1 MAAQY
6 AFICQ
11 KAAERPSYLRLTAA
25 LHKIRN
31 SKKSADATSQIYSTP
46 RAANLPTAR
55 QGQGHCTL
63 FPNSRKIHPEGRFFT
78 GCHIKC
84 TPIEGLGWD
93 FSGFWPL
100 FGLIFGLFWPF
111 FEGQC
116 TQLRLSLSVYQTAAA
131 NRASVD
137 GGSLPKMWYI
147 LAQSLDPTILSL
159 SSIS

>member
-6 AFICQ
+6 AFIFQ

-111 FEGQC
+111 CEGNAPFADFRS
-116 TQLRLSLSVYQTAAA
+116 RLPDC
-131 NRASVD
+131 NRSMRRRRWRLCQNFLHIMALKVVN
-137 GGSLPKMWYI
+137 
-147 LAQSLDPTILSL
+147 
-159 SSIS
+159 